1 MKQIRLTQ
9 MAAVCLVATCL
20 FASCASD
27 DVPTNEKSD
36 KALVLNGGIFSVEE
50 MKISSRGVSLTTA
63 PQNPDSIIENK
74 YTLAAKEATRTPMD
88 ATPTWAGMAIRN
100 IAVQA
105 GGNVYQYS
113 VDASGK
119 ITCASPFYFTSTNN
133 TTVNSWYPYT
143 ASYPSTFSVQTDQT
157 SYANYEKSDF
167 LFGSTTTAN
176 QSNLNNSITY
186 NHKIAKLIVKVNVS
200 NANYMIGYGAI
211 NSVSFTGARVTSTVG
226 ANGALT
232 ASGGTTSTVK
242 MYTKVASA
250 RNNNVATA
258 TYEACVIP
266 QSAKLA
272 FTLNIGGITYTAS
285 MASAN
290 TFAAGVAYE
299 LTINISSAKV
309 YISSGGAIAV
319 GDYLANSTNRQA
331 WVIKKADI
339 STMKTNFGA
348 VPIAVIFSNG
358 QVKHGSYPYG
368 IAMALKNA
376 STTCTDDTVRAK
388 NIASGYNVA
397 VPNNTSGWFLPDLFE
412 WRWCIYGLTGRQGGA
427 NWKTILK
434 TTWWLEDDDQEING
448 TINTYMANSGQSYD
462 MITYNPKNVF
472 ITHSPAFSFKNNTY
486 RQGMMCSFFPTD
498 AWGNYVNDAD
508 FGDTNSEEMTE
519 IETGILYVRSFIAF

>member
-9 MAAVCLVATCL
+9 IMVACAVATCL

-27 DVPTNEKSD
+27 DVGTTEKGD
-36 KALVLNGGIFSVEE
+36 NALVLNGGIMRTNDFVLPT
-50 MKISSRGVSLTTA
+50 RGVKLETA
-63 PQNPDSIIENK
+63 PMNPDSIIEST
-74 YTLAAKEATRTPMD
+74 YAVSATDETRTPMD
-88 ATPTWAGMAIRN
+88 ATPTWAGMTIRN

-133 TTVNSWYPYT
+133 MTINSWYPYT

-167 LFGSTTTAN
+167 MYGSTSTAN

-211 NSVSFTGARVTSTVG
+211 NSVSFTGARVTSNVG

-368 IAMALKNA
+368 IAMALKDA
-376 STTCTDDTVRAK
+376 SATC
-388 NIASGYNVA
+388 NYNSNPISIASNYNVTY
-397 VPNNTSGWFLPDLFE
+397 PNNTSGWFCPTIFE
-412 WRWCIYGLTGRQGGA
+412 WRWCVYNFSGRCGTDGWQ
-427 NWKTILK
+427 NTIGVG
-434 TTWWLEDDDQEING
+434 WWLDDYTQQING
-448 TINTYMANSGQSYD
+448 VMNTYMSNSGQPYD
-462 MITYNPKNVF
+462 GITYEPSSVFFTSTESGRQNNPYYRACFYRSQAGARLINDIDSNVD
-472 ITHSPAFSFKNNTY
+472 N
-486 RQGMMCSFFPTD
+486 G
-498 AWGNYVNDAD
+498 
-508 FGDTNSEEMTE
+508 EERDMSDQNK
-519 IETGILYVRSFIAF
+519 IRVRSFIAF

>member
-9 MAAVCLVATCL
+9 IMVACAVATCL

-27 DVPTNEKSD
+27 DVGTTEKGD
-36 KALVLNGGIFSVEE
+36 NALVLNGGIMRTNDFVLPT
-50 MKISSRGVSLTTA
+50 RGVKLETA
-63 PQNPDSIIENK
+63 PMNPDSIIEST
-74 YTLAAKEATRTPMD
+74 YAVSATDETRTPMD
-88 ATPTWAGMAIRN
+88 ATPTWAGMTIRN

-133 TTVNSWYPYT
+133 MTINSWYPYT

-167 LFGSTTTAN
+167 MYGSTSTAN

-211 NSVSFTGARVTSTVG
+211 NSVSFTGARVTSNVG

-258 TYEACVIP
+258 TYEACMIP

-331 WVIKKADI
+331 WIIKKADI

-376 STTCTDDTVRAK
+376 STTCTDDSQGPSLAA
-388 NIASGYNVA
+388 NYNVA
-397 VPNNTSGWFLPDLFE
+397 VPNNTSGWFLPTLIE
-412 WRWCIYGLTGRQGGA
+412 WRWVVYNFSGMCGGEGWA
-427 NWKTILK
+427 
-434 TTWWLEDDDQEING
+434 TTLNTSWWLRDDNQTI
-448 TINTYMANSGQSYD
+448 TRAINTYQANSGQAYD
-462 MITYNPKNVF
+462 AINYSDKQVF
-472 ITHSPAFSFKNNTY
+472 LTNSRNDTGSTLDRNYMDVSFTLGIN
-486 RQGMMCSFFPTD
+486 
-498 AWGNYVNDAD
+498 GNWNLNDAD
-508 FGDTNSEEMTE
+508 YNAGNAEST
-519 IETGILYVRSFIAF
+519 LYNCGAWRVRSFIAF